1 MRIIHPSLWKQK
13 LSLYVKSKFTE
24 FVTNLYRLTLH
35 HEFKS

>member
-35 HEFKS
+35 QEFKT